1 MKTVLVTGA
10 ARGIGKV
17 TALELAD
24 AGWQVFAGVR
34 SDSDGAD
41 LAAATSGSVT
51 PVLLDVT
58 DDEHILAL
66 DGVLPERLD
75 AVVNNAGIV
84 VDGPV
89 ESLSADALQKQ
100 FDVNVFGAMAVTRAV
115 LPRIRRAQGRIVFVS
130 SVSGRVSTPWMGAY
144 CASKF
149 ALEGLVDALRME
161 LRPWKIGVSLVEP
174 GATATDIWGGVN
186 EQVDATVSGLDEN
199 QKSLYARHITGIR
212 RVMPVMQKQAVSA
225 HKVSAVISTALT
237 ARRPKARYPVGA
249 SSTLQIALTTLTP
262 TRLTDLAL
270 ATAMGIPRRPPAA
283 ERDRT

>member
-1 MKTVLVTGA
+1 MKTILVTGA
-10 ARGIGKV
+10 ARGIGRV
-17 TALELAD
+17 TALELAG
-24 AGWQVFAGVR
+24 AGWHVFAGVR
-34 SDSDGAD
+34 SEADGAS
-41 LAAATSGSVT
+41 LAAATSGSLT

-58 DDEHILAL
+58 DADQVAAL
-66 DGVLPERLD
+66 DGVLPDRLD

-89 ESLSADALQKQ
+89 ETLSAEALQKQ

-186 EQVDATVSGLDEN
+186 EQVDATVTELNDE
-199 QKSLYARHITGIR
+199 QKSLYAKHIRGVR
-212 RVMPVMQKQAVSA
+212 RVMPMMQKQAVPAS
-225 HKVSAVISTALT
+225 KVSAVIIAALT

-249 SSTLQIALTTLTP
+249 SSTVQIALTTITP
-262 TRLTDLAL
+262 TRLTDLTL
-270 ATAMGIPRRPPAA
+270 ATAMGIPRRPPRA
-283 ERDRT
+283 

>member
-10 ARGIGKV
+10 ARGIGRV
-17 TALELAD
+17 TVLELAD

-34 SDSDGAD
+34 SDADGAA
-41 LAAATSGSVT
+41 LVAATSGSVT

-58 DDEHILAL
+58 DADQVAAL
-66 DGVLPERLD
+66 DGVLPDSLD

-89 ESLSADALQKQ
+89 ESLSAEALQKQ

-115 LPRIRRAQGRIVFVS
+115 LPRIRRAKGRIVFVS

-174 GATATDIWGGVN
+174 GPTATDIWGGVN
-186 EQVDATVSGLDEN
+186 EQVDATVAGFDEA
-199 QKSLYARHITGIR
+199 QASLYARHIRGIR
-212 RVMPVMQKQAVSA
+212 RVMPMMQRQAVPAS
-225 HKVSAVISTALT
+225 KVSAVITAALT

-249 SSTLQIALTTLTP
+249 SSTLQIALTTITP
-262 TRLTDLAL
+262 TRLTDLTL
-270 ATAMGIPRRPPAA
+270 ATAMGIPRRLPGA
-283 ERDRT
+283 